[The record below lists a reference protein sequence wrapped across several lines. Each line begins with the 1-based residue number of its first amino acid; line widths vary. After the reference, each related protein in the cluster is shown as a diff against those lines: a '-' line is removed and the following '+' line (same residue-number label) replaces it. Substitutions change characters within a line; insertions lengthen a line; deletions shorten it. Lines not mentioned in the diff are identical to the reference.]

1 MKFVITGTNL
11 YLAILPLVLLPLV
24 RKLFSSNFFDAFA
37 LIFVAQSVIMLAEV
51 GLTNVLVKLI
61 GDVRKN
67 VRGAHYLYTFTL
79 FVLIYILS
87 ICVILVVIR
96 FTILPNFLVIQNHYK
111 DFIILLIFIGCSRF
125 VASIPRIVLYGY
137 DIILSTSTCIIII
150 SSLRYLLPIVLL
162 WLNVVTEDRF
172 FVVYLYLSLI
182 EVFCLFCILLLNNE
196 TKHIFKTKQNYLS
209 DLRDLMRTY
218 WKVALFTALP
228 SFMWIVTQQADK
240 AFQLTSEGIS
250 GSGMIVSISGLAS
263 GILLLVNSINAAY
276 IPKLV
281 ALETLSKTQISLLKN
296 LVIVLGFIVT
306 VFFVTTVTT
315 ASEILAFWFND
326 SQISNKYSEL
336 LVLYTIYF
344 SILSLGTFFYIYFFL
359 TDLLRYHLL
368 VNVLH
373 TLGVCGIF
381 FMATSIT
388 EYMRLLCLNAAI
400 CFSISFALYFGS
412 RSKYHTSEVTKHE
425 I

>member
-67 VRGAHYLYTFTL
+67 VRGANYLYTFTL

-96 FTILPNFLVIQNHYK
+96 FTIIPNFLDIQDHHKN
-111 DFIILLIFIGCSRF
+111 FILLLIFIGCSRF
-125 VASIPRIVLYGY
+125 VASIPRIILYGY

-162 WLNVVTEDRF
+162 WLNIVTEDRF
-172 FVVYLYLSLI
+172 FVVYLFLSVI
-182 EVFCLFCILLLNNE
+182 EVFCLFCILLFKNK

-209 DLRDLMRTY
+209 DLRDLMLTY
-218 WKVALFTALP
+218 WRTALFTALP
-228 SFMWIVTQQADK
+228 SFMWIITQQADK
-240 AFQLTSEGIS
+240 AFQLTTEGIS

-263 GILLLVNSINAAY
+263 GILLLVNSVNAAY

-281 ALETLSKTQISLLKN
+281 ALKNLSKPQISLLKN
-296 LVIVLGFIVT
+296 LAAVLGCLV
-306 VFFVTTVTT
+306 VVCVVTT
-315 ASEILAFWFND
+315 ATMAREILAFWFD
-326 SQISNKYSEL
+326 DRQVSSEYSEL
-336 LVLYTIYF
+336 LVLYMIYF

-359 TDLLRYHLL
+359 MNLLRYHLF
-368 VNVLH
+368 VNTLH
-373 TLGVCGIF
+373 TIGVCLIF
-381 FMATSIT
+381 FIASSIT
-388 EYMRLLCLNAAI
+388 HYMQYLCLNAAV
-400 CFSISFALYFGS
+400 CFSISAVLYFYS
-412 RSKYHTSEVTKHE
+412 RPKYLLNEGVKT
-425 I
+425 